1 MYEFFKR
8 NWRTGF
14 IALKH
19 FILEEEVGKERE
31 ISEWRI
37 LEKAAGVSEP

>member
-14 IALKH
+14 IALNH
-19 FILEEEVGKERE
+19 FLLEEEFGKERE
-31 ISEWRI
+31 ISELRI